1 MNNSIDFNPYWHYL
15 LRADLQLDLEERSRL
30 AARLAQTNW
39 DEPDSPLDW
48 NNRAVVMLAEASLG
62 EDVEQRFEALRLA
75 SEWLNQGGSHPLC
88 VAHLALISCMT
99 GQASNLSQ
107 YIFSRLI
114 ESFHAAD
121 HTNPSSPPGLIYLPL
136 RNHPGWEIDLLR
148 QILRAEDSC
157 QQAILLL
164 NEVFCRSN
172 LAFYNS
178 GGMRSCS
185 LAVQL
190 SPNSAHAHLKLGIAH
205 LLNDQL
211 EGVFNL
217 QQARKLAPGDPAI
230 LHSLY
235 LTYRQRGQ
243 IEIAQFWL
251 KVARDYAWTDPTA
264 LPWDWTTLD
273 LDSPWTYV
281 PYDQGIRLA
290 VEPSFASIV
299 TGVLL
304 AEGDWFEQEMEFWRC
319 QIQPGMTVIDVGAN
333 VGVYTFSAAQ
343 RVGSTGRVLAVEP
356 FGGCVQCLTQTRQVN
371 QMEWV
376 TVCSGAA
383 SDRNGSLKL
392 SLSGS
397 SELNRIVQA
406 EAEPSQSGV
415 WEEVPCFR
423 LDSLVEQEK
432 LERVDF
438 LKIDAE
444 GHELQVL
451 TGSEQLLETFAPTI
465 LYENMLDQ
473 ETVNLPVAD
482 FLQAR
487 GYQLFRYHPF
497 IQQISP
503 ILSREEM
510 QGNLNIIAIHPTRQQ
525 G

>member
-1 MNNSIDFNPYWHYL
+1 
-15 LRADLQLDLEERSRL
+15 
-30 AARLAQTNW
+30 
-39 DEPDSPLDW
+39 
-48 NNRAVVMLAEASLG
+48 
-62 EDVEQRFEALRLA
+62 
-75 SEWLNQGGSHPLC
+75 
-88 VAHLALISCMT
+88 
-99 GQASNLSQ
+99 
-107 YIFSRLI
+107 
-114 ESFHAAD
+114 
-121 HTNPSSPPGLIYLPL
+121 
-136 RNHPGWEIDLLR
+136 
-148 QILRAEDSC
+148 
-157 QQAILLL
+157 
-164 NEVFCRSN
+164 
-172 LAFYNS
+172 
-178 GGMRSCS
+178 
-185 LAVQL
+185 
-190 SPNSAHAHLKLGIAH
+190 
-205 LLNDQL
+205 
-211 EGVFNL
+211 
-217 QQARKLAPGDPAI
+217 
-230 LHSLY
+230 
-235 LTYRQRGQ
+235 
-243 IEIAQFWL
+243 
-251 KVARDYAWTDPTA
+251 
-264 LPWDWTTLD
+264 
-273 LDSPWTYV
+273 
-281 PYDQGIRLA
+281 
-290 VEPSFASIV
+290 
-299 TGVLL
+299 
-304 AEGDWFEQEMEFWRC
+304 
-319 QIQPGMTVIDVGAN
+319 MTVIDVGAN

-406 EAEPSQSGV
+406 EAEPSQLGI

-451 TGSEQLLETFAPTI
+451 TGSEQLLETFAPII

-503 ILSREEM
+503 ILSREEI